1 MNQTLEQLIKLQII
15 DQRLLEIKEDM
26 GDLPGTVETQELE
39 IISMEDDNQQKKD
52 RVLKIEKNIRHHE
65 AEIEDFTTKLV
76 KYKEQLFLVKSN
88 KEYDAISQEI
98 DHMKAA
104 ITESED
110 VQLKFEEEK
119 TELEENIKLNTNKI
133 ETISESLSTNRAD
146 LQSALAETTIE
157 QEDLETNRSVIFD
170 KIESSHLN
178 AYETLRNARDG
189 VGMVSIMGKAC
200 GGCYSQLPPQTIIE
214 IKENSKIINCPNCG
228 VLQFWD
234 GAEE

>member
-1 MNQTLEQLIKLQII
+1 MKQTLEQLIKLQEI
-15 DQRLLEIKEDM
+15 DQRLLEIKEHM
-26 GDLPGTVETQELE
+26 GDLTVKVESQELE
-39 IISMEDDNQQKKD
+39 VASLQSENEEKLNRIEEIKKD
-52 RVLKIEKNIRHHE
+52 IRHHE
-65 AEIEDFTTKLV
+65 TEIEDFTIKLG
-76 KYKEQLFLVKSN
+76 KFKEQLFLVKSN
-88 KEYDAISQEI
+88 REYDALSQEI

-133 ETISESLSTNRAD
+133 ETTSESLTSNRVD
-146 LQSALAETTIE
+146 IQSALAETTHE
-157 QEDLETNRSVIFD
+157 QAELESNRSVIFD
-170 KIESSHLN
+170 KIEPSYLN

-189 VGMVSIMGKAC
+189 VGMVSIIGRAC
-200 GGCYSQLPPQTIIE
+200 GGCYSQLPPQIVIE
-214 IKENSKIINCPNCG
+214 IKENNKIISCPSCS

>member
-1 MNQTLEQLIKLQII
+1 MKQTLEQLIKLQEI
-15 DQRLLEIKEDM
+15 DQRLLEIKEHM
-26 GDLPGTVETQELE
+26 GDLPVTVESQELE
-39 IISMEDDNQQKKD
+39 VASLQSENEQKLN
-52 RVLKIEKNIRHHE
+52 RIEEIEKDIRHHE
-65 AEIEDFTTKLV
+65 AEIEDFTIKLG
-76 KYKEQLFLVKSN
+76 KFKEQLFLVKSN
-88 KEYDAISQEI
+88 REYDTLSQEI

-133 ETISESLSTNRAD
+133 ETTSESLTSNRAD
-146 LQSALAETTIE
+146 LQSALAETTNE
-157 QEDLETNRSVIFD
+157 QEELESNRSVIFD
-170 KIESSHLN
+170 KIEPSYLN

-189 VGMVSIMGKAC
+189 VGMVSIIGRAC
-200 GGCYSQLPPQTIIE
+200 GGCYSQLPPQIVIE
-214 IKENSKIINCPNCG
+214 IKENNKIISCPSCC